1 MKYKDYYGVM
11 GVDRKASAEEIKNA
25 YRKLARKYH
34 PDVSKERD
42 AEAKFK
48 ELGEAYETLRDPE
61 KRAAYDQLGSHR
73 PGQEFR
79 PPPGWERQFGEG
91 TFSFDD
97 IDLGDLFAGMM
108 GGTHRAG
115 RRGGKVPIP
124 GEDYE
129 VTAHITLEE
138 AYRGTEVDLELTV
151 PEYDE
156 SGFAHRVRRAFKA
169 RIPKGATDGQRLRLP
184 GKGGK
189 GLNGGRDG
197 DLYLNIALH
206 PHRLFRVS
214 GHDLFLDL
222 PLAPWE
228 AVLGTSVQVPTLGG
242 SVRLKVPPGTHAG
255 RQLRLAG
262 RGLPKPH
269 AGAGDLFAIVQIVVP
284 TVTSGG
290 ERAPLAQGLRP
301 RSARRGPG
309 GHTARARP
317 RSRSG
322 APRSAR
328 EAARRAALNK
338 VPSGHEQARA
348 MSGLRRRVGD
358 GLPARNALVGRKRHV
373 VLDLVHEQVEGALRV
388 RLDQLEL
395 RESDLER
402 LDMVPVLDFVE
413 AIRGPVVVTMPVV
426 AIVIIIPLLL

>member
-1 MKYKDYYGVM
+1 MKYKDYYAVM

-34 PDVSKERD
+34 PDVSKEKD
-42 AEAKFK
+42 AEEKFK

-79 PPPGWERQFGEG
+79 PPPGWEQQFGG
-91 TFSFDD
+91 GSFSFED

-108 GGTHRAG
+108 GGMHRAG

-129 VTAHITLEE
+129 VTAHIALEE
-138 AYRGTEVDLELTV
+138 AYRGTEVNLELTV

-184 GKGGK
+184 GKGAK

-206 PHRLFRVS
+206 PHRLFRAS

-228 AVLGTSVQVPTLGG
+228 AELRELVDYGVLAPVDPDARRWAFGAD
-242 SVRLKVPPGTHAG
+242 RL
-255 RQLRLAG
+255 
-262 RGLPKPH
+262 
-269 AGAGDLFAIVQIVVP
+269 IV
-284 TVTSGG
+284 
-290 ERAPLAQGLRP
+290 A
-301 RSARRGPG
+301 RSARRLRQDFDLDPHAVALVVALLERVRDLEEELRDLRARLPG
-309 GHTARARP
+309 G
-317 RSRSG
+317 G
-322 APRSAR
+322 A
-328 EAARRAALNK
+328 
-338 VPSGHEQARA
+338 G
-348 MSGLRRRVGD
+348 
-358 GLPARNALVGRKRHV
+358 
-373 VLDLVHEQVEGALRV
+373 
-388 RLDQLEL
+388 
-395 RESDLER
+395 
-402 LDMVPVLDFVE
+402 
-413 AIRGPVVVTMPVV
+413 
-426 AIVIIIPLLL
+426 